1 MDKITNNKYIVS
13 GLFGVLSIILL
24 YVNNNYIDKKEKTEI
39 VDYIKIF
46 LLAVS
51 VSLGSIMVLDMNKN
65 KSVSLSE
72 SVPDI
77 KTETGM
83 EVKTSISQ
91 DIHTGNPNF

>member
-24 YVNNNYIDKKEKTEI
+24 YVNNAYIDKKENTEI

-46 LLAVS
+46 LLTVS

-77 KTETGM
+77 KTGTEM

>member
-13 GLFGVLSIILL
+13 GLFGVLSITLL

-51 VSLGSIMVLDMNKN
+51 VSLGTMMVLDMNKN
-65 KSVSLSE
+65 KSSVSSE
-72 SVPDI
+72 SLPDI
-77 KTETGM
+77 KNDTGL
-83 EVKTSISQ
+83 EAKTSISQ